1 MVKLE
6 GLIVRHNKG
15 AHTMQPYEMSS
26 SAMQQNSDVQGWFTK
41 PGPTESF
48 LRTAPKHLVQDNW
61 DSSPSIRIDPAFFT
75 AVGPTPSFA
84 QAR

>member
-1 MVKLE
+1 MFKPE
-6 GLIVRHNKG
+6 GLVVRHNKG

-26 SAMQQNSDVQGWFTK
+26 SAMQQNSEVQGWFTK

-48 LRTAPKHLVQDNW
+48 LRSAPKHLVQDNW
-61 DSSPSIRIDPAFFT
+61 DSAPSIRIDPAFFT

>member
-1 MVKLE
+1 MSNLT
-6 GLIVRHNKG
+6 IQATRHNEG
-15 AHTMQPYEMSS
+15 THTMHTYETSS
-26 SAMQQNSDVQGWFTK
+26 NAMQQNSEVQAWFTK

-61 DSSPSIRIDPAFFT
+61 ESAPSIRIDPGFFT

-84 QAR
+84 QSR

>member
-6 GLIVRHNKG
+6 GLIVRHKKG
-15 AHTMQPYEMSS
+15 AHTMQPYEKNSNV
-26 SAMQQNSDVQGWFTK
+26 MQQNSEVQGWFTK

-61 DSSPSIRIDPAFFT
+61 ESAPSIRIDPAFFT

>member
-1 MVKLE
+1 
-6 GLIVRHNKG
+6 
-15 AHTMQPYEMSS
+15 MQPYEASS
-26 SAMQQNSDVQGWFTK
+26 NTMKLNSEVQGWFTK

-61 DSSPSIRIDPAFFT
+61 ESTPSIRVEPDFFT

-84 QAR
+84 QSR